1 MKRILKYILL
11 LLGWLFIAISI
22 LDFSLS
28 RNTDMSILFGGI
40 GTAILFVQSI
50 IETKMDET
58 VNKTIDIVT
67 RKLSVIYFIVSI
79 ILFVLYFI

>member
-1 MKRILKYILL
+1 
-11 LLGWLFIAISI
+11 
-22 LDFSLS
+22 
-28 RNTDMSILFGGI
+28 MSILLGGI

-50 IETKMDET
+50 IEAKMDET

-67 RKLSVIYFIVSI
+67 RKLSVLYFIVSI

>member
-1 MKRILKYILL
+1 MKRILKFILL
-11 LLGWLFIAISI
+11 VLGWLLIAISI
-22 LDFSLS
+22 IDFSLLK
-28 RNTDMSILFGGI
+28 NTDMSILLGGI

-50 IETKMDET
+50 IEAKMDET

-67 RKLSVIYFIVSI
+67 RKLSVLYFIVSI